1 MAIGIIPARFAS
13 SRFPGKSLALLAG
26 YPLIQHVYYAASH
39 AASLSDVWVA
49 TDDERISGAVA
60 AFGGKALITRPDHD
74 SGTDRLV
81 EALDILNCGPD
92 EIIVNIQG
100 DEPLIQPEIIN
111 ACATA
116 LARESGSDW
125 ATLVFPVSD
134 EESRDPNLVKVV
146 LDRNGY
152 ALYFSRLPIP
162 YDRDGNAE
170 PVRYGHA
177 GLYAYR
183 ASTLR
188 AFASLPPGSLEQSEK
203 LEQLRALE
211 NGMRIT
217 CAVIDHA
224 TPGVDT
230 PGDLARVETLLHDN
244 PARANIPL

>member
-13 SRFPGKSLALLAG
+13 SRFPGKSLAQLAG
-26 YPLIQHVYYAASH
+26 YPLIQHVYCAASH
-39 AASLSDVWVA
+39 AETLSDVWVA
-49 TDDERISGAVA
+49 TDDERIRDAVT
-60 AFGGKALITRPDHD
+60 AFGGKALMTRPDHA

-81 EALDILNCGPD
+81 EALDLLNCGPD

-100 DEPLIQPEIIN
+100 DEPLIRPDIID

-116 LARESGSDW
+116 LEQATGSDW
-125 ATLVFPVSD
+125 ATLVFPVNDD
-134 EESRDPNLVKVV
+134 EARDPNLVKVV
-146 LDRNGY
+146 LDCNGY

-162 YDRDGNAE
+162 YDRDGNTA

-183 ASTLR
+183 ARTVR
-188 AFASLPPGSLEQSEK
+188 EFASLPPGRLERAEM

-217 CAVIDHA
+217 CAVIDHV

-230 PGDLARVETLLHDN
+230 PADLARVEAMLLDN
-244 PARANIPL
+244 PSQANIPL